1 MEVLAQAAR
10 SFGARG
16 LPPPLEHGLCVLLGD
31 TNSRTQGAAGE
42 AMEAAADLKRAH
54 DGRRASIKRTFAPLL
69 AHDEL
74 RSGAAAYGTRLGA
87 FPHEAEIGFEPT
99 YK

>member
-31 TNSRTQGAAGE
+31 TNSRTQAKAEE
-42 AMEAAADLKRAH
+42 AMEAAASLKRAH
-54 DGRRASIKRTFAPLL
+54 SSFAPLL
-69 AHDEL
+69 ERDEASAL
-74 RSGAAAYGTRLGA
+74 PAG
-87 FPHEAEIGFEPT
+87 
-99 YK
+99 